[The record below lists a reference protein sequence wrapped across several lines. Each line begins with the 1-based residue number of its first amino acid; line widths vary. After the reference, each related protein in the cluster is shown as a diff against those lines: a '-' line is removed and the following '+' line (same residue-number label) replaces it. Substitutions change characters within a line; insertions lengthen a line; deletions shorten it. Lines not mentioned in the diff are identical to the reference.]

1 MYYETKVHQLIEVKS
16 VSEAAAKIK
25 SPDWSDY
32 QAIAWPAK
40 KENCTILAVCD
51 GHVDNPKLELAIL
64 IKDNA
69 TERYTQIESITNG
82 WIETAQELEQYLVH
96 AEVDS
101 PTAIE
106 WAHASLIVDKPT
118 GKEKAHFTCGCY
130 GTGFNDNVKYQ
141 LTFDQDSGY
150 GICKKCEQYYK

>member
-1 MYYETKVHQLIEVKS
+1 MYYEIKVHQLIEVKS

-25 SPDWSDY
+25 SQDWSDY

-96 AEVDS
+96 AETDS

-106 WAHASLIVDKPT
+106 WSHAHLIVSL
-118 GKEKAHFTCGCY
+118 
-130 GTGFNDNVKYQ
+130 Q
-141 LTFDQDSGY
+141 
-150 GICKKCEQYYK
+150 